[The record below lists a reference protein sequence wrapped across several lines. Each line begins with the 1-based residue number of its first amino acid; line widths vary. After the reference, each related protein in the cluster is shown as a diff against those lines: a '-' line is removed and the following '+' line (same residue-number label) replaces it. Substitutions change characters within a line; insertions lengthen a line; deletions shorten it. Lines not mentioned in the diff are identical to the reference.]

1 MVNYDLPR
9 STSDFVHRIGRT
21 GRAGQRGTAVS
32 FVTPSFEA
40 HMDLIEKRHLE
51 CPPEREVLKGFEPNE
66 DRWAIEAAGSR
77 MSTPGA
83 KHSSKGLVHDKMF
96 GGTNCYKHRIWY
108 FLFLSIFIRSMM
120 LIFFFDTF
128 FCFIQQE

>member
-1 MVNYDLPR
+1 
-9 STSDFVHRIGRT
+9 
-21 GRAGQRGTAVS
+21 
-32 FVTPSFEA
+32 
-40 HMDLIEKRHLE
+40 MDLIEKRHLE

-108 FLFLSIFIRSMM
+108 FLFLSIFILSLMANFLFSIRFSA
-120 LIFFFDTF
+120 LLNRNKGASEE
-128 FCFIQQE
+128 QKG